1 MESKKKSATLPAGM
15 APPSS
20 SSSGTHVKTQQKLS
34 SHSFSGGFLSRL
46 KRRFRLKSKGYE
58 LQPGSQTLVH
68 GVRFQPCPDDQ
79 TGQRLQDEGQAG
91 RRPGATEVLRTH
103 SDRRT
108 DRPPQY
114 RGGHKKDERKARS
127 DFLHDPNSAVK
138 RNCLGEDLNIPNK
151 YVASDQNVIDL
162 EHDGE
167 CVDGDVFDDT
177 DPGYETL
184 DEIRRKM
191 QIQFNQPQK
200 MNGSACQAE
209 TDSASQRPKGPQHR
223 RSQSTGHP
231 QISHQSEFGTMLDS
245 GLGSPMV
252 SDTCSSMRTSDIAT
266 CKSLSVV
273 SDTDIS
279 AYQSVSP
286 IGYAHT
292 DNFLNPS
299 NLSSMRM
306 NSCPGKTY
314 DLIPGNSQDLLCQG
328 GPEMMYNSDTYLPD
342 HEVSELYAN
351 PKILLRKKTQ
361 REENEAKQRLSGQGS
376 NRTSSNDSDEG
387 NTSFDTDG
395 KRSSTSD
402 SKMENIEQDEESV
415 PPIPE
420 RKYSLY
426 LNQQAKRQNSLDKK
440 VVTNNM
446 NPSALDSHLEESTCA
461 IPENSIFSDHK
472 CLTDSAITDS
482 VSSRILNQS
491 ADTFGQ
497 DSGFWLSE
505 EEDLLRSCDTS
516 LHVDRTDSLSRM
528 SPASR
533 FEKDERVILTGD
545 VRTIVSTKPENE
557 SVVSDSR
564 EKGQATG
571 YHNEHGH
578 VGVNNDLY
586 QSPWDVLNDSCG
598 QRTNL
603 ACAISRQSGDIDLAS
618 DNVQMEFLSFDEG
631 SCQMEDKHVQK
642 RSSTGSRISYKEM
655 TVCQSASS
663 LETHTS
669 ETKDNTMALSNMAS
683 SVQSGCSV
691 ESSENYWSQKRNSQY
706 RNSIEKQRNSA
717 HEHRKSVEEHR
728 DSVEE
733 YRKCTEEHRNSEHE
747 QRHRDSVQEYRN
759 STREHRNSKNGQRH
773 RDSVE
778 EYRNSIGELRNSE
791 HEQRHRDSVQ
801 EYGQRH
807 RDSVEEYRNRT
818 GEHRNS
824 EHEQTYRHS
833 YEEYRNSKHE
843 HRKSG
848 EVYRNSGENFYN
860 ESVEMD
866 IENMDIKNK
875 KQSKFCNSLP
885 NNESIMTDNAS
896 EKFSNGQ
903 SSYIPNKRS
912 EFPELLNPPCPRLSQ
927 EVENNSNSLS
937 PAEKDFESSLGGST
951 EPSLDSLGG
960 STDGLSE
967 KSGEPHVVSY
977 EDDADAVLESMAVQS
992 ESFADDMTMSL
1003 MGGAQSHSNDQ
1014 ILEGVQSIDI
1024 SKDYDQPSDISETIT
1039 CKTDSAEQE
1048 TESIS
1053 DPLSDDRVSSAS
1065 TMSPSARLPDY
1076 YYQDN
1081 EPVHM
1086 SLSELG
1092 MSDEQWVDSEPIH
1105 MSVNELKRS
1114 KSHYEGERER
1124 RSHFNTPSPSFW
1136 QSPPQN
1142 DTTQSPCTN
1151 STPNRTTLPPT
1162 HSGNVYETVDDEDD
1176 DRDLDAISRVRP
1188 NVHPVMQSAYVSNH
1202 GARPRRPYSAEVSS
1216 LHTRRDDEFMRRLDS
1231 RPPAIIPR
1239 TNPEEASQRDF
1250 MESMRQLKDC
1260 GWYWGPLSWDEA
1272 EIKLMNKPD
1281 GSFLVRDSS
1290 DDRYILSLSFNMQGR
1305 VHHTRIEH
1313 HKGKFSFWSQ
1323 PDSHGKATIR
1333 EFIEQCVKNSRNGQF
1348 LYFIRPSGPGSP
1360 PMPVHL
1366 LHPVSRYKQMQS
1378 LQHMCRFQIL
1388 QKVRRDHIDKLP
1400 IPTQIKD
1407 YLKDPQYYVEYL
1419 EED

>member
-15 APPSS
+15 APPT
-20 SSSGTHVKTQQKLS
+20 SSSGTRVKSPQKLS

-58 LQPGSQTLVH
+58 LQPGSHTPVQ
-68 GVRFQPCPDDQ
+68 GVRFQHCPEDQ
-79 TGQRLQDEGQAG
+79 TDQLREEVG
-91 RRPGATEVLRTH
+91 RRPGPADVLRTH

-108 DRPPQY
+108 ERPSQFC
-114 RGGHKKDERKARS
+114 GGHKKDERKTRS
-127 DFLHDPNSAVK
+127 DFLHDPNSAVQ
-138 RNCLGEDLNIPNK
+138 RNCLDTDLNIPNE
-151 YVASDQNVIDL
+151 YVASDTNVIDL
-162 EHDGE
+162 ENDGGCIE
-167 CVDGDVFDDT
+167 GDVFDDM

-200 MNGSACQAE
+200 MNGSACLPE
-209 TDSASQRPKGPQHR
+209 TDFLSQRPKGSQHR

-231 QISHQSEFGTMLDS
+231 QISHPSEFGTMLDS
-245 GLGSPMV
+245 GLGSPLV
-252 SDTCSSMRTSDIAT
+252 SDTSSNMRTSDIVT

-279 AYQSVSP
+279 AYQSVSS
-286 IGYAHT
+286 IGYTHK

-299 NLSSMRM
+299 NLPSMRM

-314 DLIPGNSQDLLCQG
+314 DLSPGKSQDLLCPG
-328 GPEMMYNSDTYLPD
+328 GSDMIYNSDTYLPD

-351 PKILLRKKTQ
+351 PKILMRKKTQ
-361 REENEAKQRLSGQGS
+361 REENEAKLRLSGQVS

-395 KRSSTSD
+395 KRSSTGD
-402 SKMENIEQDEESV
+402 SKIEGSEQEDESV

-426 LNQQAKRQNSLDKK
+426 LNQQNKRQNSQEKHVNTISEDSNYSSSAVDFHLDK
-440 VVTNNM
+440 
-446 NPSALDSHLEESTCA
+446 STCA
-461 IPENSIFSDHK
+461 MAENSIFSDQR

-491 ADTFGQ
+491 ADIFGQ

-505 EEDLLRSCDTS
+505 EEDLLRSCDNS
-516 LHVDRTDSLSRM
+516 VHVDRTDLHCHGQSKP
-528 SPASR
+528 SPVIR

-545 VRTIVSTKPENE
+545 VRTIAQE
-557 SVVSDSR
+557 SVKPMSEGENIGLESQK
-564 EKGQATG
+564 KGEVIHHQT
-571 YHNEHGH
+571 EHMLQSQGE
-578 VGVNNDLY
+578 VNNDLY
-586 QSPWDVLNDSCG
+586 QNPWDVVSDSNK
-598 QRTNL
+598 QRRKVTS
-603 ACAISRQSGDIDLAS
+603 AILKHSEDTDLAS
-618 DNVQMEFLSFDEG
+618 DNVPEEITSHMDKKEKFDQN
-631 SCQMEDKHVQK
+631 SSQIEDKLLQK
-642 RSSTGSRISYKEM
+642 RNSTGSRISYKEM
-655 TVCQSASS
+655 TVCQSASREK
-663 LETHTS
+663 LAS
-669 ETKDNTMALSNMAS
+669 EKITEQIFVSSDLVSSIPSSS
-683 SVQSGCSV
+683 SVD
-691 ESSENYWSQKRNSQY
+691 SSENYWSQQRNSQY
-706 RNSIEKQRNSA
+706 RNSGGEHRNSRG
-717 HEHRKSVEEHR
+717 EHRNSGGEHR
-728 DSVEE
+728 NSGGEHRNSGGE
-733 YRKCTEEHRNSEHE
+733 HRNSRGEHRNSRGEHRNSGGEHRNSGGECRKSGGEHRNSGGECRKSGGECRNSEREHRNSEGE
-747 QRHRDSVQEYRN
+747 HR
-759 STREHRNSKNGQRH
+759 REHRNS
-773 RDSVE
+773 E
-778 EYRNSIGELRNSE
+778 ENI
-791 HEQRHRDSVQ
+791 
-801 EYGQRH
+801 
-807 RDSVEEYRNRT
+807 
-818 GEHRNS
+818 
-824 EHEQTYRHS
+824 
-833 YEEYRNSKHE
+833 
-843 HRKSG
+843 
-848 EVYRNSGENFYN
+848 YN

-866 IENMDIKNK
+866 IQNTVLDVKNQ
-875 KQSKFCNSLP
+875 KQSWSHIANNNLP
-885 NNESIMTDNAS
+885 NNDSTMS
-896 EKFSNGQ
+896 EQKVKRLSNEN
-903 SSYIPNKRS
+903 SSQIAIKGKGC
-912 EFPELLNPPCPRLSQ
+912 PELFTLPCPKLSLDL
-927 EVENNSNSLS
+927 ENSSINLS
-937 PAEKDFESSLGGST
+937 PCEKDFESSLEGST
-951 EPSLDSLGG
+951 EPSIDSLGG
-960 STDGLSE
+960 STDCLSD

-977 EDDADAVLESMAVQS
+977 EDDADAVLENMAVQS
-992 ESFADDMTMSL
+992 DSFADEMAVSIA
-1003 MGGAQSHSNDQ
+1003 GGVSVHCNSESNNQ
-1014 ILEGVQSIDI
+1014 ITEGILSIDI
-1024 SKDYDQPSDISETIT
+1024 SQDYDLPSDISETI
-1039 CKTDSAEQE
+1039 KTDSAEQE

-1053 DPLSDDRVSSAS
+1053 DPSDDRVSSAS
-1065 TMSPSARLPDY
+1065 TLSPSARLPDY
-1076 YYQDN
+1076 YYQDT

-1092 MSDEQWVDSEPIH
+1092 MSDEQWVEPEPIH

-1124 RSHFNTPSPSFW
+1124 RSHFHTPSPSLW

-1142 DTTQSPCTN
+1142 DATELRSSPSTRDHSILPSTQCS
-1151 STPNRTTLPPT
+1151 
-1162 HSGNVYETVDDEDD
+1162 NVYETVDDDD
-1176 DRDLDAISRVRP
+1176 QQDLDTNFRHP
-1188 NVHPVMQSAYVSNH
+1188 GHPVMHPAYIGNR
-1202 GARPRRPYSAEVSS
+1202 GARQRRPYSVEVSA
-1216 LHTRRDDEFMRRLDS
+1216 LQTRRDEDFMRRLDS

-1388 QKVRRDHIDKLP
+1388 QKVRRDHIDTLP
-1400 IPTQIKD
+1400 IPTQIKN